1 MRKYEVTVDGLMF
14 QIVFRDG
21 EPPLVNGM
29 PSPADIR
36 PLGDHRLSVV
46 WDGASHTVLAAR
58 VDGGYDV
65 YCTGDYHRVEVETE
79 KGKLL
84 KRYAVSSSAKSHR
97 AEIHAPM
104 PAMVVK
110 VEVAVGDAV
119 TEGQGLVVL
128 EAMKMENVLKA
139 HQSGT
144 VKSILAVKGKAV
156 EKGELLLLLE

>member
-1 MRKYEVTVDGLMF
+1 
-14 QIVFRDG
+14 
-21 EPPLVNGM
+21 
-29 PSPADIR
+29 
-36 PLGDHRLSVV
+36 
-46 WDGASHTVLAAR
+46 
-58 VDGGYDV
+58 
-65 YCTGDYHRVEVETE
+65 
-79 KGKLL
+79 
-84 KRYAVSSSAKSHR
+84 
-97 AEIHAPM
+97 
-104 PAMVVK
+104 VK

>member
-1 MRKYEVTVDGLMF
+1 MRKYEVTVDGSSF
-14 QIVFRDG
+14 KIEFRDG
-21 EPPLVNGM
+21 ESPLVNGK
-29 PSPADIR
+29 PTAVDIR
-36 PLGDHRLSVV
+36 RLGDYRLSVV
-46 WDGASHTVLAAR
+46 WDGASHTVLAVR
-58 VDGGYDV
+58 SDGGYDV
-65 YCTGDYHRVEVETE
+65 FYGGDYHRVEVETE

-84 KRYAVSSSAKSHR
+84 KKYAVSSTGKSHR

-110 VEVAVGDAV
+110 VDVAVGDTV
-119 TEGQGLVVL
+119 TEGQGLIVL

-144 VKSILAVKGKAV
+144 VKSIFAEKGKAV